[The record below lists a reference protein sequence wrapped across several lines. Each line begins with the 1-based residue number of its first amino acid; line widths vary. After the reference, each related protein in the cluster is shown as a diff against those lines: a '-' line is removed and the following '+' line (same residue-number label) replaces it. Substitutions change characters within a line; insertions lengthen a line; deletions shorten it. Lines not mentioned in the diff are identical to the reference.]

1 MARGTVAQGRLPI
14 RAFTPRGVK
23 WGAVVGSEG
32 VLRVAWGFA
41 ARTLP
46 ERSFGCAQDDK
57 SPPRPLPRVGAGGVP
72 HPTRK
77 RVYLSQ
83 GERWWWGSSRT
94 APMPG
99 GIPAFAGRTEGAG
112 FLPPQECPGALS
124 GRVRERKIGRRAS
137 VRCTC
142 QPRNAV
148 DGRTRPT
155 LPTRPVWPARPL
167 WIPAGGALKRG
178 NDGGRGR
185 GSAARHWRGAGHPQ
199 GMPLH
204 QAGFLPPQERRNAYF
219 HRNAERARL
228 RAKREPPQGG
238 STGSP

>member
-1 MARGTVAQGRLPI
+1 M
-14 RAFTPRGVK
+14 K
-23 WGAVVGSEG
+23 WGALVGSEG

-41 ARTLP
+41 ARMLP

-57 SPPRPLPRVGAGGVP
+57 SPPRPLPRVCAGGVP
-72 HPTRK
+72 SPDAQARLPLPK
-77 RVYLSQ
+77 
-83 GERWWWGSSRT
+83 GEVGGSSRT

-99 GIPAFAGRTEGAG
+99 GIPAFAGKTEGAG

-185 GSAARHWRGAGHPQ
+185 GSAGAA
-199 GMPLH
+199 L
-204 QAGFLPPQERRNAYF
+204 AGRRAPTRDAPTPGGVPASAGTTNAYY

-228 RAKREPPQGG
+228 RAKREPPQDG